1 MRKDE
6 RSKLKAKNKKQ
17 RVHCTLKKQRRLE
30 STKESENARKD
41 KEKKLSAISNE
52 LILFTVLIVFDLI
65 FLSVILIC

>member
-41 KEKKLSAISNE
+41 KEKKI
-52 LILFTVLIVFDLI
+52 
-65 FLSVILIC
+65 ICYF

>member
-17 RVHCTLKKQRRLE
+17 RAHCTLKKQRRLE
-30 STKESENARKD
+30 STKESENARE
-41 KEKKLSAISNE
+41 EKKLSAISNE

-65 FLSVILIC
+65 FLSVILIY